1 MKNEKY
7 KYELLSDELKKN
19 LLEKLTARYFFERR
33 TDHGRKALIFLL
45 SCEPKKKSRWKN
57 LSYCYGAAIK
67 EHREKLGMDN
77 AKK

>member
-45 SCEPKKKSRWKN
+45 SCEPKKKSRWKRHS
-57 LSYCYGAAIK
+57 LVVQG
-67 EHREKLGMDN
+67 GVPFV
-77 AKK
+77 KKYQC